1 MAADNELYREARYW
15 RELLARV
22 AEELESKAGTESDP
36 TRKRWLSARAM
47 RIRRRL
53 HEGVPDDFEIPV
65 PGRPVQ
71 RP

>member
-1 MAADNELYREARYW
+1 MAADNEPYRQIFYW
-15 RELLARV
+15 RELLVRV
-22 AEELESKAGTESDP
+22 AQELESKAGKESDP
-36 TRKRWLSARAM
+36 TWKRWLSARAM

-65 PGRPVQ
+65 AGRPVK